1 MYVCVTFSTD
11 LDQDKVYVCR
21 YYVCTYLLSFTDL
34 LALSHLRV
42 RFIRSNLPQ
51 SMQDVMP
58 MYQDGFDL
66 WNAHEE
72 YVEEYLDIFYPS
84 EQSIQSG
91 AQH

>member
-1 MYVCVTFSTD
+1 
-11 LDQDKVYVCR
+11 
-21 YYVCTYLLSFTDL
+21 
-34 LALSHLRV
+34 
-42 RFIRSNLPQ
+42 
-51 SMQDVMP
+51 MQDVMP

-91 AQH
+91 A